1 MRSNLN
7 SENAMIKIDEM
18 RNSEVIFQV
27 LEYEDLKGGKDVE
40 SAVMLSFM
48 KDANIK
54 LRQLRILLN
63 DGVVKI
69 EAGTLHFMKGSIEM
83 DNKIGGLVGLGK
95 KIFANKVTGE
105 ETFKPRYKGTGEMF
119 LEPSFGHFALL
130 ELEDEQIIVDD
141 GIFYACEDSVEV
153 GAIMQKSLSST
164 LFGNEGLFQT
174 QLSGSGIVALEVPV
188 PPSEIIRCKLIN
200 DTLKVDG
207 SFAILRSGRIDFT
220 VEKSSKSL
228 MATATG
234 GEGLLN
240 VFRGTGEVWLIPT
253 ASIYDRL
260 KYAGLTSMVNPA
272 GRSNNS

>member
-1 MRSNLN
+1 MN